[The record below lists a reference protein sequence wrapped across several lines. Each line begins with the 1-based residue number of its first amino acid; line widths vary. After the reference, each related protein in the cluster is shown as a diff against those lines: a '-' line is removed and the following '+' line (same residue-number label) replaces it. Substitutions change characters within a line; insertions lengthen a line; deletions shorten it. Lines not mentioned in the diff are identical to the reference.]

1 MFGAGALAR
10 FAGYG
15 IDLNLVL
22 IVLGCV
28 TILYGEFRALFET
41 ELKRML
47 AFSSL
52 AQIGELVAILG
63 VGTVL
68 ATDAALLHVTNHAVM
83 KTLLFYSAGA
93 FIMMTGIRRIA
104 DLSGLGHVMPFSAGA
119 YALASFAIMG
129 LPPFSGFISK
139 FLMIYAAASGGH
151 LEVAATILFGGIIGL
166 VYYTRVVRVLFFQP
180 YAGEVKR
187 REAPASMLVAIGVLA
202 AAIVAGGLMPGFQ
215 LEMVGRVG
223 EAVAARSGTVA
234 AALPGLVASWPVGS
248 LIAIIGAGA
257 VWITGRRSIYAA
269 GWLAVGVLVLT
280 ILGIIGPAG
289 PLRPAL
295 VRLRDPDCRRR
306 RAQHVALDRLSRRR
320 RAPVALLRRLH
331 GDDGRPDRHGVGQGR
346 IHLLHVLGG
355 DEQLGDV
362 DRAHP

>member
-1 MFGAGALAR
+1 
-10 FAGYG
+10 
-15 IDLNLVL
+15 
-22 IVLGCV
+22 
-28 TILYGEFRALFET
+28 
-41 ELKRML
+41 ML

-166 VYYTRVVRVLFFQP
+166 VYYTRGRARPVLP
-180 YAGEVKR
+180 TLCR
-187 REAPASMLVAIGVLA
+187 RGEAP
-202 AAIVAGGLMPGFQ
+202 
-215 LEMVGRVG
+215 R
-223 EAVAARSGTVA
+223 
-234 AALPGLVASWPVGS
+234 
-248 LIAIIGAGA
+248 GAGLHA
-257 VWITGRRSIYAA
+257 GRDR
-269 GWLAVGVLVLT
+269 
-280 ILGIIGPAG
+280 
-289 PLRPAL
+289 RP
-295 VRLRDPDCRRR
+295 RRCHRRR
-306 RAQHVALDRLSRRR
+306 RPDAGIPARDGRPCRRSRRGTQRHRRGGTAGAGGVVAGRIADRDHRRR
-320 RAPVALLRRLH
+320 RRVDHRAALHLRRRLAR
-331 GDDGRPDRHGVGQGR
+331 GRRAGPD
-346 IHLLHVLGG
+346 
-355 DEQLGDV
+355 
-362 DRAHP
+362 HPGHHRPSRTATTCSRSPSRS